1 MSFKWDPKT
10 QARIEKARRKENIQT
25 AVLGTLL
32 ILGILTVVVAIR
44 WAIVGFEYNECFWAQ
59 DVGTCLALR
68 NK

>member
-1 MSFKWDPKT
+1 MPFTFDPET
-10 QARIEKARRKENIQT
+10 QARIDKRKRKENIQT
-25 AVLGTLL
+25 AILGTLL

-44 WAIVGFEYNECFWAQ
+44 WAVIGFEYNECFWAQ